1 MDAITSLKKDP
12 NNPEENNKRKR
23 DQSTSTD
30 SPPPKKIIIKRY
42 NTLEELLKDI
52 SNPNGPSFSD
62 DENEPDEIINPN
74 DGSDSDS
81 DDENKELVLITKTIS
96 TLDDLIE
103 LGKSYDKTKRYTFD
117 MKCLNRMVE
126 PLEGLKK
133 MIGMELV
140 KKNIVDHILFYL
152 QKLDGGLNDMLH
164 TVIQGPPGTGKTELG
179 KILSKIY
186 LAMGILKN
194 DTFRIVKRADLI
206 GKYLGHTAQK
216 TQKVIDSC
224 KGGVMFIDEAYALGN
239 SEGRDIYSKECL
251 DTLNQNLTEN
261 KNNFL
266 CIIAG
271 YKEDLHNC
279 FFNYNKGLGRRFS
292 IRYTIEGYKPKQLH
306 KIFCK
311 IIKENNWDFDKT
323 VTDEFFEDKK
333 DSFPYF
339 GGDMETLFFNCK
351 IVHGRRIFGKESRL
365 KKIITNED
373 VKAGYQL
380 FIKNRTK
387 KEESTVWKDLYL

>member
-1 MDAITSLKKDP
+1 MDAITSLKTEHKKPD
-12 NNPEENNKRKR
+12 ENNKRKR
-23 DQSTSTD
+23 DQGTSTD
-30 SPPPKKIIIKRY
+30 SPPPKKVIIKRY

-52 SNPNGPSFSD
+52 SNPGGPSFSD
-62 DENEPDEIINPN
+62 EEPDSPADPD

-81 DDENKELVLITKTIS
+81 DDENKELVLIKNKITN
-96 TLDDLIE
+96 LDDLIK
-103 LGKSYDKTKRYTFD
+103 LAKTYDRTKRYTFD

-126 PLEGLKK
+126 PLEGLNK
-133 MIGMELV
+133 MIGMKLV
-140 KKNIVDHILFYL
+140 KKNIVDHILFFL

-194 DTFRIVKRADLI
+194 DIFRVVKRADLI

-224 KGGVMFIDEAYALGN
+224 RGGVMFIDEAYSLGN

-271 YKEDLHNC
+271 YKDDLNNC
-279 FFNYNKGLGRRFS
+279 FFNYNKGLSRRFS
-292 IRYTIEGYKPKQLH
+292 IKYTIEGYDPKELYQ
-306 KIFCK
+306 IFCK
-311 IIKENNWDFDKT
+311 IVKENNWNIDT
-323 VTDEFFEDKK
+323 SVTDKFFEGKK
-333 DSFPYF
+333 ENFPYF

-351 IVHGRRIFGKESRL
+351 IVHGRRIFGREANL
-365 KKIITNED
+365 KKNITLED
-373 VKAGYQL
+373 VKSGFEL
-380 FIKNRTK
+380 FIKNRPEKT
-387 KEESTVWKDLYL
+387 ESTVWKDLYL

>member
-1 MDAITSLKKDP
+1 MDAIISLKKEPKISD
-12 NNPEENNKRKR
+12 ENNKRKR
-23 DQSTSTD
+23 DQGTSTD

-42 NTLEELLKDI
+42 NTFEELLKDI
-52 SNPNGPSFSD
+52 SNPGGPSFSD
-62 DENEPDEIINPN
+62 EEPDPPDGSN

-81 DDENKELVLITKTIS
+81 DDENKELVLIKNKIT
-96 TLDDLIE
+96 TLDDLIQ
-103 LGKSYDKTKRYTFD
+103 LGKTYDRTKRYTFD
-117 MKCLNRMVE
+117 MKCLNKMIE

-133 MIGMELV
+133 MIGMKLV

-152 QKLDGGLNDMLH
+152 QKLDVGLNDMLH

-186 LAMGILKN
+186 LAMGILQN
-194 DTFRIVKRADLI
+194 DTFKVVKRADLI

-224 KGGVMFIDEAYALGN
+224 KGGVMFIDEAYSLGN

-271 YKEDLHNC
+271 YKDDLTNC

-292 IRYTIEGYKPKQLH
+292 IRYTIEGYDSKELYQ
-306 KIFCK
+306 IFCK
-311 IIKENNWDFDKT
+311 IVKENKWNVDES
-323 VTDEFFEDKK
+323 VTDKFFEGKK
-333 DSFPYF
+333 DNFPYF

-351 IVHGRRIFGKESRL
+351 IVHGRRIFGRESNL
-365 KKIITNED
+365 KKNITLED
-373 VKAGYQL
+373 VKAGFEL
-380 FIKNRTK
+380 FIKNRPEKT
-387 KEESTVWKDLYL
+387 ESTVWKDLYL